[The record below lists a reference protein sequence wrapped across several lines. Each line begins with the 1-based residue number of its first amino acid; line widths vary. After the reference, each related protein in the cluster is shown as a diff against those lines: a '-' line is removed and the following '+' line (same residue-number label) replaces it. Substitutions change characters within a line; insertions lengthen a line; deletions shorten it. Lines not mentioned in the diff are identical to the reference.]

1 MARPRTQNEAV
12 SYYQGCLEM
21 TPRDK
26 RKPGRPKTTWRQTV
40 LADLSDVKLTWGEA
54 LHVAQNRD
62 KWRGSFVALCPSGDE
77 ED

>member
-40 LADLSDVKLTWGEA
+40 LADLSDVELTWGEV
-54 LHVAQNRD
+54 LHVVQNRD
-62 KWRGSFVALCPSGDE
+62 KWRRICVALCPTEDE